1 MERHV
6 FCAMGTDIE
15 IILDA
20 EPGRDVA
27 LALADAELEFERL
40 EQIFSRFRPDS
51 ELSEL
56 NEEGEIEASDELL
69 HVVAAALEARRRTR
83 GRFDP
88 TIHDALVAAGYDRSF
103 ELLDGTQPV
112 ARPPAATVGGAVGIR
127 GNRIELAPDVRLD
140 LGGIAKGYAADR
152 VAAACAPLGACLV
165 NAGGDIAIAGGEA
178 SHRWPVGVETPE
190 GQLTLALG
198 RGGLATSGSDRRRW
212 ETAQGEAHHLIDP
225 ITAQPADSDLLRVTV
240 VAESAVEAEVAA
252 KALFLAG
259 EEEAALEADAASIP
273 AVLVT
278 QAGGTRLV
286 GGLR

>member
-6 FCAMGTDIE
+6 FHAMGTEVE

-20 EPGRDVA
+20 EPGPEAV

-51 ELSEL
+51 ELSRL
-56 NEEGEIEASDELL
+56 NEEGGIDASEELL
-69 HVVAAALEARRRTR
+69 DVVAASVEARRRTG

-88 TIHDALVAAGYDRSF
+88 TVHDALVAAGYDRSF
-103 ELLDGTQPV
+103 ELLDGTQACPEPP
-112 ARPPAATVGGAVGIR
+112 ARPVGGLVDVQG
-127 GNRIELAPDVRLD
+127 GRIELAPDVRLD

-152 VAAACAPLGACLV
+152 VAARCAPLGACLV
-165 NAGGDIAIAGGEA
+165 NAGGDIATAGGEPD
-178 SHRWPVGVETPE
+178 RCWPVGVETPD
-190 GQLTLALG
+190 GPLTLALG
-198 RGGLATSGSDRRRW
+198 QGGLATSGADRRRW
-212 ETAQGEAHHLIDP
+212 KTALGDAHHLIDP
-225 ITAQPADSDLLRVTV
+225 ATGRPAESDLLRVTV

-259 EEEAALEADAASIP
+259 DEQAALEADAASIP

-278 QAGGTRLV
+278 QAGRTRLV